1 MGEYPKSRFQGWIST
16 RLIFGNYI
24 CNSTILARAQAG
36 QEAGF
41 FDESIFIP
49 ADWDMWLRL
58 SEKYQVGYINE
69 PLTNYRVSDNTILKS
84 LAQSQKEERVVL
96 NKYFD

>member
-1 MGEYPKSRFQGWIST
+1 LEITFAIPRYSPEHKPI
-16 RLIFGNYI
+16 
-24 CNSTILARAQAG
+24 
-36 QEAGF
+36 EAGF

-49 ADWDMWLRL
+49 ADRDMWLRL

-69 PLTNYRVSDNTILKS
+69 PLTKYRVSDNTILKS

-96 NKYFD
+96 KKYFD